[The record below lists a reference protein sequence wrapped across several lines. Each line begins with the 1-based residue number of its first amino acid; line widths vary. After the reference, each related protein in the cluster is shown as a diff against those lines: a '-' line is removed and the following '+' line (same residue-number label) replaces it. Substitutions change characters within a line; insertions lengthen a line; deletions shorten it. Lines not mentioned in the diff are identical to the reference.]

1 MTSYARLT
9 PVWMTLLTLAL
20 APAAEAAIQL
30 DRGIAGARLGNT
42 RADVRKALGKP
53 TKTTQGRNDFG
64 RWVSYRFP
72 GKITVFFQGRELV
85 SSVQTAGLGDRTAAG
100 IGVGSTESELTNTVK
115 GLTCEDVGANMRT
128 CHTGDFLPG
137 RRVTDFRLSNGKVES
152 VTVARVVD

>member
-1 MTSYARLT
+1 
-9 PVWMTLLTLAL
+9 MTLLTLVL

-72 GKITVFFQGRELV
+72 GKLTVFFQGRELV

-100 IGVGSTESELTNTVK
+100 IGVGSTEKELTNSVK
-115 GLTCEDVGANMRT
+115 GLTCEDLGANVRS

-137 RRVTDFRLSNGKVES
+137 RRVTDFRLANGKVES

>member
-1 MTSYARLT
+1 MTSYARLA
-9 PVWMTLLTLAL
+9 PIWMTLLTLML

-100 IGVGSTESELTNTVK
+100 IGVGSTEKELTNSVK
-115 GLTCEDVGANMRT
+115 GLTCEDLGANVRT

-137 RRVTDFRLSNGKVES
+137 RRVTDFRLANGKVES

>member
-1 MTSYARLT
+1 MTTYARLA
-9 PVWMTLLTLAL
+9 PVWMTLLALAL
-20 APAAEAAIQL
+20 APAAEAAIQV
-30 DRGIAGARLGNT
+30 DHGIAGARLGNS

-53 TKTTQGRNDFG
+53 TKTQQGRNDFG

-152 VTVARVVD
+152 VTVALVVD